1 MRVARSPAVYK
12 KSDYLIWKN
21 KASDA
26 LEAYTAGKLSYE
38 QLDVILALPER
49 KGQVTANET

>member
-49 KGQVTANET
+49 KGQVTANEI